1 MATLCSDNLFI
12 ETNGGF
18 ILTDVSVT
26 FSSGELVGII
36 GPNGAGKTTLLKGL
50 LGLLKPT
57 SGEITLDGKS
67 LDSWSRKEIAKRIG
81 YIAQGAPCHWPMTVE
96 KIIEI
101 GLTPHS
107 PPLWGTN
114 IKDRDIIEEAMQVT
128 GVSHLRHRIVTS
140 LSGGERTLVM
150 VARCLAGRTEILLA
164 DEPLTGLDPR
174 HQVQII
180 ETLINTATNNT
191 GVVIILHD
199 LSLAARYCKRLILV
213 KDGHIAAD
221 GEPELVLTSKNLL
234 DVYGINASLRKID
247 GHVLVVPRDGRN

>member
-101 GLTPHS
+101 GLTPVSYTHLTL
-107 PPLWGTN
+107 PP
-114 IKDRDIIEEAMQVT
+114 K
-128 GVSHLRHRIVTS
+128 RIV
-140 LSGGERTLVM
+140 
-150 VARCLAGRTEILLA
+150 
-164 DEPLTGLDPR
+164 
-174 HQVQII
+174 
-180 ETLINTATNNT
+180 
-191 GVVIILHD
+191 
-199 LSLAARYCKRLILV
+199 
-213 KDGHIAAD
+213 
-221 GEPELVLTSKNLL
+221 
-234 DVYGINASLRKID
+234 
-247 GHVLVVPRDGRN
+247 